1 MNMVQCLNHREIHI
15 KLLLHGVT
23 ILTCFGNL
31 FENTKL
37 KPIQKRRQMTIY
49 PVMEIL
55 LLYRKYKIYVSS
67 YHKYRMLK
75 AEHIFLVTKS

>member
-1 MNMVQCLNHREIHI
+1 MNMVQCLNHREIPYQATSSS
-15 KLLLHGVT
+15 GDYFDM
-23 ILTCFGNL
+23 FGNL

-49 PVMEIL
+49 SVMEIL